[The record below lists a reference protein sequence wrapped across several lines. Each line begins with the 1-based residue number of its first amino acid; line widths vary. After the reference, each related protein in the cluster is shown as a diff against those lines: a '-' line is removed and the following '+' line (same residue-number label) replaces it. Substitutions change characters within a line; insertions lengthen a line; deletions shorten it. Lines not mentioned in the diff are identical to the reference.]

1 MKQLLQNIQ
10 NRLAEIPELQYIDE
24 DWGQID
30 YYSPNMPVKWPCCLI
45 DIQSGQFSNISK
57 DMSKRPRDRQ
67 NASFVVKISLAN
79 MRLTNTSYLAPKGQ
93 KDNAWAI
100 FELVE
105 KVHQKL
111 HGFSPLENCS
121 KMLRTSFGRTQRDDG
136 VQEYAVMYEFEAH
149 NV

>member
-10 NRLAEIPELQYIDE
+10 TRLAEIPELQYIDE

-57 DMSKRPRDRQ
+57 DMSKHPKDRQ

-79 MRLTNTSYLAPKGQ
+79 MRLTNTNYLAPKGQ

>member
-57 DMSKRPRDRQ
+57 DMSKHPKDRQ

-93 KDNAWAI
+93 KDNVWAI

>member
-1 MKQLLQNIQ
+1 MKQMLQNIQ
-10 NRLAEIPELQYIDE
+10 NRLAEITELQYIDE

-45 DIQSGQFSNISK
+45 DLQSGQFSNISK
-57 DMSKRPRDRQ
+57 DMSKHPRDRQ
-67 NASFVVKISLAN
+67 NASFMVKISLAN

>member
-1 MKQLLQNIQ
+1 MKQILINIQ
-10 NRLAEIPELQYIDE
+10 NRLAEISELRYIDE

-57 DMSKRPRDRQ
+57 DATKRPKDRQ
-67 NASFVVKISLAN
+67 NGLFSVKITLAN
-79 MRLTNTSYLAPKGQ
+79 MKLTNTSYLAPQTQ

-100 FELVE
+100 FDLVE
-105 KVHQKL
+105 KIHEKL
-111 HGFSPLENCS
+111 HGFSPDNNCE
-121 KMLRTSFGRTQRDDG
+121 KMLRSSFGRTQRDDG
-136 VQEYAVMYEFEAH
+136 VQEYAVIYDFEAH

>member
-10 NRLAEIPELQYIDE
+10 NHLAEIPELQYIDE

-45 DIQSGQFSNISK
+45 DLQSGQFSNISK
-57 DMSKRPRDRQ
+57 DISKCPRDRQ
-67 NASFVVKISLAN
+67 NASFMVKISLAN

-111 HGFSPLENCS
+111 HGFSPNENCS

>member
-57 DMSKRPRDRQ
+57 DMGKRPKDRQ

-100 FELVE
+100 FNLVE

>member
-1 MKQLLQNIQ
+1 MKNILQNIQ
-10 NRLAEIPELQYIDE
+10 NRLAEITELQYIDE

-67 NASFVVKISLAN
+67 NGIFLAKITIAN
-79 MRLTNTSYLAPKGQ
+79 MRLSNTSFLAPQGQ

-105 KVHQKL
+105 KIHQKL
-111 HGFSPLENCS
+111 HGFSPNDNCS
-121 KMLRTSFGRTQRDDG
+121 KMLRANFGRVQRDDG
-136 VQEYAVMYEFEAH
+136 VQEYAVTYGFEAH

>member
-1 MKQLLQNIQ
+1 MKQILQNIQ

-45 DIQSGQFSNISK
+45 DLQSGQFSNISK

-67 NASFVVKISLAN
+67 NASFMVKISLAN

-136 VQEYAVMYEFEAH
+136 VQEYAVVYEFEAY